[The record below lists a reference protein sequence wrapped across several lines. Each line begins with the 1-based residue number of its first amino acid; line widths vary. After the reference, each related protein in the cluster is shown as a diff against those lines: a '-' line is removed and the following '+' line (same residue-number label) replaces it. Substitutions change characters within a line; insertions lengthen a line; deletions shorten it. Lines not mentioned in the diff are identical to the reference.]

1 MYCMLECFPPDDW
14 EDSALIKAPTK
25 RIIPRGES
33 WSMGRRFSV
42 PPTEPIELEMMPTHN
57 DQLVEFITTNPQL
70 MTKRLLN
77 AFHKAGVDNLDA
89 YKTIIRHPTTGFET
103 SDYVAV
109 NIIGLVAAVDMD
121 KSNIVGGNADG
132 LADVDFEGLKID
144 PKKALSFLLFRLA
157 ESTNAIVVHE
167 RVKNS
172 LLDQGFDMLTF
183 MEPEE
188 WLG

>member
-1 MYCMLECFPPDDW
+1 MYYMLECFPPPDW
-14 EDSALIKAPTK
+14 EDSALVKTPTK
-25 RIIPRGES
+25 RIVPRGES

-42 PPTEPIELEMMPTHN
+42 PPTEPIEFEMMPTHD
-57 DQLVEFITTNPQL
+57 DQLVEFITSNPQL
-70 MTKRLLN
+70 MTKRLLS
-77 AFHKAGVDNLDA
+77 AFHKAGVDNLDI
-89 YKTIIRHPTTGFET
+89 YETIIRHPVTGFET

-121 KSNIVGGNADG
+121 KSNIVGGNEDG
-132 LADVDFEGLKID
+132 LVDVDFEGLTID
-144 PKKALSFLLFRLA
+144 PEKARGLLLFRLA

-167 RVKNS
+167 SVKNS
-172 LLDQGFDMLTF
+172 LLKQGFDMLTF